1 MCLVAICLQNSAPAL
16 VKLHKKKQK
25 QVQISPDSSAACKL
39 SISCVPLQQQLLLYT
54 HVRLLNLLLL
64 FSWSIKDVELNQK
77 SKLGTGNLNYLPDSS
92 SSLPE
97 SSSSLLTGSN
107 NSLPDG
113 NQVSYSEALLGHL
126 APFTQYAFYV
136 KAVTTSTAEYGA
148 ESDIFYFKTEA
159 NSTYFCG
166 IRCFVFDVV
175 IFQKANEKK
184 PMLHAVA
191 YQRLVCF

>member
-1 MCLVAICLQNSAPAL
+1 M
-16 VKLHKKKQK
+16 
-25 QVQISPDSSAACKL
+25 
-39 SISCVPLQQQLLLYT
+39 
-54 HVRLLNLLLL
+54 RLLNLLLL

-77 SKLGTGNLNYLPDSS
+77 SKHGTGNLNY
-92 SSLPE
+92 
-97 SSSSLLTGSN
+97 LTGSN

-184 PMLHAVA
+184 PMLDAVT

>member
-1 MCLVAICLQNSAPAL
+1 
-16 VKLHKKKQK
+16 
-25 QVQISPDSSAACKL
+25 
-39 SISCVPLQQQLLLYT
+39 
-54 HVRLLNLLLL
+54 VRLLNLLLL

-77 SKLGTGNLNYLPDSS
+77 SKHGTGNLNYL
-92 SSLPE
+92 
-97 SSSSLLTGSN
+97 TGSN
-107 NSLPDG
+107 SSLPDG

-126 APFTQYAFYV
+126 APSTQYAFYV

-184 PMLHAVA
+184 PMLNAVA

>member
-1 MCLVAICLQNSAPAL
+1 
-16 VKLHKKKQK
+16 
-25 QVQISPDSSAACKL
+25 
-39 SISCVPLQQQLLLYT
+39 LQQQLLLYI

-77 SKLGTGNLNYLPDSS
+77 SKHGTGNLNYLTGSNN
-92 SSLPE
+92 SLPDGNY
-97 SSSSLLTGSN
+97 LTGSN
-107 NSLPDG
+107 SSLPDG

-126 APFTQYAFYV
+126 APSTQYAFYV

-166 IRCFVFDVV
+166 IGCFVFDVV